1 MFSNK
6 GVPPCILHFR
16 FPARAAGLIACCYYY
31 TIKKTGFAS
40 PPFCGGR
47 GRCTQ
52 HKKNLHYRKDNA
64 GFVVEVNGLEPLTL
78 CL

>member
-40 PPFCGGR
+40 PPFAAGAAAAR
-47 GRCTQ
+47 NT
-52 HKKNLHYRKDNA
+52 KNLHYRKDNA